1 LPTNANQ
8 TDGPNQV
15 QTNFKNTD
23 KVTEARTLFQNPNSQ
38 VIYGNLL
45 TLPVA
50 GGLLFVEPIYIQ
62 PKTDLPYPKLAR
74 VLVSFGKQVGF
85 APTLDEALDQ
95 VFGAGTGAAA
105 TKPNQGGTSSTTS
118 PPTSTANQPP
128 LAGGSTE
135 LDNAVKAI
143 ESALTHLRSAQQSGN
158 FADWGKAAEELDAAT
173 KSYDAAKAKQGSQTS
188 APSSPSTTPSPTPGS
203 GGG

>member
-1 LPTNANQ
+1 
-8 TDGPNQV
+8 
-15 QTNFKNTD
+15 
-23 KVTEARTLFQNPNSQ
+23 
-38 VIYGNLL
+38 
-45 TLPVA
+45 
-50 GGLLFVEPIYIQ
+50 LFVEPIYLQ

-105 TKPNQGGTSSTTS
+105 TKPDQGGSTSTTS
-118 PPTSTANQPP
+118 PPTSTTNQPP
-128 LAGGSTE
+128 ASGGSSE

-143 ESALTHLRSAQQSGN
+143 EAALGHLRTAQQSGN

-173 KSYDAAKAKQGSQTS
+173 KAYDAAKAKQGSQTS
-188 APSSPSTTPSPTPGS
+188 TPSSPSTTPSPTPGS